1 MQLKWIGL
9 LLVSSLSFG
18 QVAQITSAPE
28 QFPQV
33 DAIINDA
40 VQTNLIPGAVLLIG
54 HNGQIVYR
62 RAFGSRSLIPD
73 REPMTLD
80 TIFDAASL
88 TKVVA
93 TTPSIM
99 KLFEAGK
106 IRLDDPVTKYL
117 PEFQGGK
124 SGITIRLLMTHFS
137 GLPPDLPLVP
147 RWSGYETGIQK
158 ALTIVPVAPPGARFM
173 YSDINF
179 ILLAEIVHRLSG
191 ELLSQFAHE
200 QIYAPLKMDETEF
213 QPAAALRPRIAPT
226 EIDPDTGQPMRGVV
240 DDPTAR
246 YMGGIAGDAGL
257 FTTADDLAKYAFMI
271 LGRGEYQGVRIF
283 GPATVEKFTEPATPA
298 DQPIL
303 RALGWDIDSTFSSNR
318 GELYPIGSFG
328 HTGYTGTSIWM
339 DPVTNSFVIV
349 LTNVVHPIHG
359 KSLSSF
365 RCRIATAVAAH
376 YGTEI
381 PNTVSLTGYT
391 ETIAMAGVHR
401 VIARNAQTLTG
412 LDILEQQNFAEL
424 KGKRI
429 GLITNQTGVDR
440 QGSRNVDQ
448 MLASG
453 VRVVKLFSPE
463 HGINGSQDTL
473 DINNSKDAKTG
484 LPVVS
489 LYRPNQRRL
498 TAEQMIGTDAIVFDI
513 QDVGARFYTYSCTML
528 YALEAAAK
536 AHKPFYILD
545 RPNPITGTHVEG
557 PVLDTQFESFVGCL
571 NIPLRHGMT
580 FGELASMANAEQHW
594 GADLHVVKMNNWQ
607 RGDWFDS
614 TGLTWVD
621 PSPNIR
627 SLNAALLYPGLAMLE
642 ANNNYS
648 VGRGTDAPFEQIGA
662 DWIRGADLAQVL
674 NARMIPGVRV
684 YATRFRPTTS
694 NFAGK
699 EIEGIRFVI
708 NDREAFD
715 STRLGIEVAVALH
728 NLYPG
733 KIDFEKCRFLIANL
747 NIIKGLTDGTDAGD
761 LSAQAQQEATQFD
774 ARRKQYLLY

>member
-1 MQLKWIGL
+1 MKLICIGL
-9 LLVSSLSFG
+9 LLASLQGSA
-18 QVAQITSAPE
+18 QLAQITTAQEHFPE
-28 QFPQV
+28 V
-33 DAIINDA
+33 DSIVDDAI
-40 VQTNLIPGAVLLIG
+40 QTNLIPGAVVLIG
-54 HNGQIVYR
+54 HNGRVVYR
-62 RAFGSRSLIPD
+62 RAYGSRSVIPD

-124 SGITIRLLMTHFS
+124 SNITIRLLMTHFS
-137 GLPPDLPLVP
+137 GMPPDLPLIP
-147 RWSGYETGIQK
+147 RWSGYETGIHK
-158 ALTIVPVAPPGARFM
+158 ALTIAPVAPPGARFI

-179 ILLAEIVHRLSG
+179 NLLAEIVHRLSG
-191 ELLSQFAHE
+191 ELVSQYAHE
-200 QIYAPLKMDETEF
+200 QIYAPLKMNETEF
-213 QPAAALRPRIAPT
+213 LPAPSLRPRIAPT

-246 YMGGIAGDAGL
+246 YMGGVAGDAGL

-271 LGRGEYQGVRIF
+271 LGRGECQGVRIF
-283 GPATVEKFTEPATPA
+283 GPATIKKFTEPATPA
-298 DQPIL
+298 DQPVL

-339 DPVTNSFVIV
+339 DPVTDSFVIV

-359 KSLSSF
+359 NSLSSF
-365 RCRIATAVAAH
+365 RCRIASVVAAH
-376 YGTEI
+376 YGAEI
-381 PNTVSLTGYT
+381 PNSVALTGYT
-391 ETIAMAGVHR
+391 ETIPMAGVHR

-412 LDILEQQNFAEL
+412 LDVLEQQNFAEL
-424 KGKRI
+424 KSKHI
-429 GLITNQTGVDR
+429 GLITNRTGVDS

-448 MLASG
+448 MLAAG

-463 HGINGSQDTL
+463 HGISGNQDIL
-473 DINNSKDAKTG
+473 DINNGKDVKTG
-484 LPVVS
+484 LPIVS
-489 LYRPNQRRL
+489 LYRPNERRL
-498 TAEQMIGTDAIVFDI
+498 TTDEMAGVDAIVFDI

-536 AHKPFYILD
+536 DRKSFYVLD

-557 PVLDTQFESFVGCL
+557 PVLDKQLESFVGCL
-571 NIPLRHGMT
+571 DIPLRHGMT
-580 FGELASMANAEQHW
+580 FGELAIMANAEQHW
-594 GADLHVVKMNNWQ
+594 GADLHVVKMSNWQ

-662 DWIRGADLAQVL
+662 DWIRGADLARVL

-684 YATRFRPTTS
+684 YATRFRPQTS
-694 NFAGK
+694 YFAGK
-699 EIEGIRFVI
+699 EIEGVRFVI
-708 NDREAFD
+708 TDRESFD
-715 STRLGIEVAVALH
+715 STRLGVEVAVALH
-728 NLYPG
+728 NLYPN
-733 KIDFEKCRFLIANL
+733 KIDFEKCRFLIADPK
-747 NIIKGLTDGTDAGD
+747 IIDELRKGTDPGS
-761 LSAQAQQEATQFD
+761 LSLQAQEQAAQFD
-774 ARRKQYLLY
+774 ARRRQYLLY